1 MVEKLQNDGFGQP
14 ATINTVWAMALEI
27 FGDEEATRAFFSM
40 PHPMLGGRTPFELSH
55 SGEAGKIEAI
65 LGRLLY
71 GCAA

>member
-1 MVEKLQNDGFGQP
+1 MAENLQEDGLGQS
-14 ATINTVWAMALEI
+14 ATINTAWAMALEI
-27 FGDEEATRAFFSM
+27 FGDEEATHAFFSI

-55 SGEAGKIEAI
+55 SGEAGKIEAV